1 MLTETYLEP
10 SRTSVEFFSLWL
22 SHMVKTYLVP
32 FRFHFLH
39 NSPFREKTYDSENFG
54 RKTLLLT
61 MKHFFFLKFEITQ
74 WNGVINKEGFLN

>member
-1 MLTETYLEP
+1 MLNVKLCSQTYLEP

-61 MKHFFFLKFEITQ
+61 MKHFFFEIRNYAMEWRHQ
-74 WNGVINKEGFLN
+74 